1 MSKMK
6 SARVP
11 RHACV
16 ARIGFALVKCRG
28 TKRGHV
34 NVTFAALVVRL
45 FHLSTDTRDIH

>member
-6 SARVP
+6 SAR
-11 RHACV
+11 
-16 ARIGFALVKCRG
+16 VKCRG

-34 NVTFAALVVRL
+34 NVTFAALVVRF